1 MERLIKVLGEPDIIT
16 KNEEGD
22 TVLRWNKGTDRSG
35 QELFFSVETGS
46 SDSEYWYNY
55 TEDDDTEIGDWGE
68 IDDILIYAQR
78 FLKYVQQTAQTKHG
92 R

>member
-1 MERLIKVLGEPDIIT
+1 MTNVLGEPDIIT

-22 TVLRWNKGTDRSG
+22 TVLRWSKGTDQSG

-55 TEDDDTEIGDWGE
+55 TEDDTEIGDWTE
-68 IDDILIYAQR
+68 IDDGLIYAQR
-78 FLKYVQQTAQTKHG
+78 FMKYVQLCLLCFEMLLLCL
-92 R
+92 